1 MLQCAEVRLAL
12 VLVSSKQH
20 PTRSAHSALGEGPA
34 SPHPG
39 TSTPL
44 PRRLDIAVDANGDI
58 IMIVRKGTSNAN
70 AKMLK
75 IPKSSLPSQNC
86 SYESEL

>member
-1 MLQCAEVRLAL
+1 
-12 VLVSSKQH
+12 
-20 PTRSAHSALGEGPA
+20 
-34 SPHPG
+34 
-39 TSTPL
+39 
-44 PRRLDIAVDANGDI
+44 
-58 IMIVRKGTSNAN
+58 MIVRKGTSNAN